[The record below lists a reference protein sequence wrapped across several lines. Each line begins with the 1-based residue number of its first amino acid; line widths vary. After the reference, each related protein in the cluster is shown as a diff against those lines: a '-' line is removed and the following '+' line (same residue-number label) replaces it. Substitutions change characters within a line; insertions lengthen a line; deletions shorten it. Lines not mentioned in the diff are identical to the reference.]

1 MFKDLSYFY
10 FFNFLQ
16 MKKLYF
22 LFFFTIGLLAK
33 AQIVN
38 IPDANFK
45 ARLVGANGGLYAST
59 QAPVYNTINENWEI
73 STFDIIDTNG
83 DGEIQVS
90 EAQAIKYL
98 SVTSSPGNNNITD
111 LTGIESFT
119 NLIYLSSTYN
129 EINSINLT
137 QNIELK
143 FLKLYGCG
151 LYNNLN
157 LSQNTNL
164 ITLECSSSGL
174 TNLNLTNNVNLEYLD
189 CDSNFLTNLD
199 LSQNL
204 NLKYL
209 ECNNNQLSNLI
220 VAGLTNL
227 KRLIV
232 FNNNLTSLNL
242 SNLTSLEDIM
252 CSSNQLIAL
261 NLFDLVS
268 LKNIQCGGNFLTNID
283 FSQNINL
290 NIISCDNNQ
299 INNLNLNGLINLYDL
314 KCNNNLLTSLD
325 VSELTNLD
333 VLWCDENQLTY
344 LNLKNGNDSWENLF
358 FLNNPNLNFI
368 CADEEVVDYIQWLF
382 SVEEIQNCHVNSYC
396 TFKPGGKFYEISGAT
411 KLDSNNNGC
420 DVSDINYSN
429 LIFSITDGTNT
440 GSLIANQTGNYY
452 IPVSAGNHTITPIL
466 ETPSYFN
473 VSPTSFSIDFPTQIS
488 PFTQDFCVTAN
499 GFKHDVEVVL
509 IPTVPARP
517 GFDATYKLVYR
528 NKGNQIENGSISLTF
543 DDTRLDYVTANPIY
557 NYVAVN
563 NFTWNYSNLQPFESR
578 EITLVLNVNSPMEA
592 PAVNNGDQIDFLA
605 QITPFTNDEVQYDNI
620 STLKQIVLGSFDP
633 NDKTCIEGT
642 TITPSEVGNYVH
654 YIIRFE
660 NTGTFPAENIVV
672 KDMIDLAK
680 FDIATLVPLKSSHD
694 FFTRINGNKV
704 EFIFENIN
712 LDFND
717 ATNDGYVVFKI
728 KTLPTLVL
736 GDTFTNNANIYF
748 DYNFPITTNTY
759 TTTVA
764 ALSTQ
769 DFDFGTYFTLYP
781 NPAKDVLNMQAKQDV
796 TINSI
801 EIYNQLGQIVMATTN
816 AINSVD
822 VSNLASGTYF
832 VKVNTEKGS
841 ANAKFVKE

>member
-1 MFKDLSYFY
+1 
-10 FFNFLQ
+10 

-22 LFFFTIGLLAK
+22 LFFLTVGFLGN

-59 QAPVYNTINENWEI
+59 QAPVYNIINDNWEI

-90 EAQAIKYL
+90 EAQAIKVL
-98 SVTSSPGNNNITD
+98 SVSSPPGNNNITD

-143 FLKLYGCG
+143 ILKLYGCG

-204 NLKYL
+204 SLKYL
-209 ECNNNQLSNLI
+209 YCNNNQLSNLS
-220 VAGLTNL
+220 VAGMTNL

-242 SNLTSLEDIM
+242 SNLTSLEDLM
-252 CSSNQLIAL
+252 CGSNQLTSL

-268 LKNIQCGGNFLTNID
+268 LKNIQCDSNSLTNLD
-283 FSQNINL
+283 FSNNINL
-290 NIISCDNNQ
+290 NNILCSDNQ
-299 INNLNLNGLINLYDL
+299 INTINLNGLINLYVL

-325 VSELTNLD
+325 VSELINLNE
-333 VLWCDENQLTY
+333 LWCWDNQLFN
-344 LNLKNGNDSWENLF
+344 LNIKNGNINSNLQF
-358 FLNNPNLNFI
+358 YFDGNPNLQYI
-368 CADEEVVDYIQWLF
+368 CADDENINQIQQL
-382 SVEEIQNCHVNSYC
+382 INAYGYTNCHINSYC
-396 TFKPGGKFYEISGAT
+396 SFIPGGTFYEISGNT
-411 KLDSNNNGC
+411 KFDLNNNGC
-420 DVSDINYSN
+420 DGSDINYSN
-429 LIFSITDGTNT
+429 LNFSITDGTNT
-440 GSLIANQTGNYY
+440 GSLISNSSGNYY
-452 IPVSAGNHTITPIL
+452 IPVSAGNHTVTPNL
-466 ETPSYFN
+466 ENPSYFN
-473 VSPTSFSIDFPTQIS
+473 ISPTSFTVDFPTQAS
-488 PFTQDFCVTAN
+488 PFTQDFCVAAN
-499 GFKHDVEVVL
+499 GVHSDVEIVL
-509 IPTVPARP
+509 VPTTPARP

-528 NKGNQIENGSISLTF
+528 NKGNQIENGTVTFSMYNPDVVDFVSSLPNFDSQTINPTLETF
-543 DDTRLDYVTANPIY
+543 S
-557 NYVAVN
+557 
-563 NFTWNYSNLQPFESR
+563 WNYSNLQPFETR
-578 EITLVLNVNSPMEA
+578 EIYIVLNINSPMET
-592 PAVNNGDQIDFLA
+592 PPVNGGDLLSFEA
-605 QITPFTNDEVQYDNI
+605 QIGTSTTDVNLNDNFFGIRQVVVNSY
-620 STLKQIVLGSFDP
+620 DP
-633 NDKTCIEGT
+633 NDKTCLQGE
-642 TITPSEVGNYVH
+642 TIPPSGVGKYVH
-654 YIIRFE
+654 YVIRFE
-660 NTGTFPAENIVV
+660 NTGTYPAENIVV
-672 KDMIDLAK
+672 KDMINLAK
-680 FDIATLVPLKSSHD
+680 YDIATLVPLNSSHD
-694 FFTRINGNKV
+694 FYTRINGNKV

-717 ATNDGYVVFKI
+717 ATNDGYVAFKI
-728 KTLPTLVL
+728 KTKPTLVV
-736 GDTFTNNANIYF
+736 GNTFSNNANIYF

-759 TTTVA
+759 TTTVT

-781 NPAKDVLNMQAKQDV
+781 NPANDVLNIQTKQDLQV
-796 TINSI
+796 NSI
-801 EIYNQLGQIVMATTN
+801 EIYNQLGQIVLAVTN
-816 AINSVD
+816 AVNSID
-822 VSNLASGTYF
+822 VADLASGTYF